1 MNVTVWRDHCIV
13 TEAECPP
20 YEYASADVQHS
31 GSDEECPMEEVEIA
45 ADKLDELKEFINGPA
60 SRQAQQDKPVTWTF
74 QRLDEKY
81 FEKNSM
87 HHSIVTKYMKH
98 GDSISLDMC
107 EISLEKYFEN
117 FINCVQHLNLKKI
130 SIELDELNDTRKDM
144 LTILAETTNAKIYCD
159 INRIKRKFTPTD

>member
-1 MNVTVWRDHCIV
+1 MDVTVWRDHCIV

-45 ADKLDELKEFINGPA
+45 ADKLDELKEFINE
-60 SRQAQQDKPVTWTF
+60 PVTWTF

-98 GDSISLDMC
+98 GDSISLDK
-107 EISLEKYFEN
+107 SGKVF
-117 FINCVQHLNLKKI
+117 
-130 SIELDELNDTRKDM
+130 
-144 LTILAETTNAKIYCD
+144 
-159 INRIKRKFTPTD
+159 RKFY